1 MKNRPERIK
10 NALFTII
17 RRLCADQK
25 LVARDP
31 DKHFTR
37 RRKLWPE
44 RLVKLLLSMGGG
56 SLNSELLEH
65 FNYSA
70 DTASAS
76 AFSQQRVKLKPELL
90 EQLFRAFQFK
100 PGKLY
105 RGYRLLATDG
115 SDVQIPTD
123 PTDPDSYF
131 EGTCGHKG
139 FNVTKIAALYDLM
152 DRSYADA
159 IISGKQKANEN
170 TLLVEMA
177 KRLDSATPSIVI
189 ADRNYECYDT
199 MASLEKKGLKYLI
212 RAKEHK
218 GIASGLDLPD
228 MDEFDMQVD
237 LHLTRK
243 KNISTIPL
251 LKERNK
257 YRFIPKTLRFE
268 LLSPDSN
275 DFYHLPF
282 RIVRFKL
289 TESTYEILITNLDPD
304 EFPLSELKKL
314 YAKRWGVETS
324 FRELKYTVGLLYF
337 HSKKSQ
343 LILQEIWARLTMYN
357 FVAFITDREA
367 VHIEGRKHA
376 YRENFANAVTVCRG
390 FFRGLVKAD
399 AVGRLLKRQQTPERP
414 GRSSPRKV
422 RPKEPVGFNYRMA

>member
-17 RRLCADQK
+17 RRLCADPE

-31 DKHFTR
+31 ERDFTR

-44 RLVKLLLSMGGG
+44 RLVKLLLTMGGG
-56 SLNSELLEH
+56 DLNSELLEH

-70 DTASAS
+70 DTPSAS
-76 AFSQQRVKLKPELL
+76 AFSQQRAKLRPELL
-90 EQLFRAFQFK
+90 EQLFQAFQFK
-100 PGKLY
+100 PRRLC
-105 RGYRLLATDG
+105 RGYRLLAVDG

-123 PTDPDSYF
+123 LTDTDSYF
-131 EGTCGHKG
+131 EGTRGHKG

-159 IISGKQKANEN
+159 IVQGKGVANEN
-170 TLLVEMA
+170 KLLVEMTE
-177 KRLDSATPSIVI
+177 RLDSATPTIIV

-199 MASLEKKGLKYLI
+199 MAKLDRKGLKYLI

-237 LHLTRK
+237 LRLTRK

-257 YRFIPKTLRFE
+257 YRFIPGTLRFDM
-268 LLSPDSN
+268 LNPGSN
-275 DFYHLPF
+275 AFYHLPF

-289 TESTYEILITNLDPD
+289 TEEKYEILITNLDPE
-304 EFPLSELKKL
+304 EFPLAELKKL

-357 FVAFITDREA
+357 FIAFITDREA

-376 YRENFANAVTVCRG
+376 YRENFANAVTVCRR
-390 FFRGLVKAD
+390 FFRGLVKARD
-399 AVGRLLKRQQTPERP
+399 VVPLLKRQQTPERP
-414 GRSSPRKV
+414 ERSSPRKV
-422 RPKEPVGFNYRMA
+422 SPKEPIGFNYRMA

>member
-1 MKNRPERIK
+1 MENRPERIK

-17 RRLCADQK
+17 RRLCADPK
-25 LVARDP
+25 LVTRHPEKD
-31 DKHFTR
+31 FTR

-44 RLVKLLLSMGGG
+44 RLVKLLLAMGGG
-56 SLNSELLEH
+56 SLNSEMLEH

-70 DTASAS
+70 DTPSAS
-76 AFSQQRVKLKPELL
+76 AFSQQRAKLRPELL
-90 EQLFRAFQFK
+90 EQLFQAFQFK
-100 PGKLY
+100 PGKLC
-105 RGYRLLATDG
+105 RGYRLLAVDG

-123 PTDPDSYF
+123 PTDKDSYF
-131 EGTCGHKG
+131 EGTRGHKD

-159 IISGKQKANEN
+159 ILQGKQKANEN
-170 TLLVEMA
+170 KLLVEMA
-177 KRLDSATPSIVI
+177 ERLDPATPTIIV

-199 MASLEKKGLKYLI
+199 MAKLEKNGLKYLI

-228 MDEFDMQVD
+228 TDEFDMQVD

-251 LKERNK
+251 LKDRNK
-257 YRFIPKTLRFE
+257 YRFIPGTLRFD
-268 LLSPDSN
+268 LLSTNSN

-289 TESTYEILITNLDPD
+289 TEDTYEILITNLDPE
-304 EFPLSELKKL
+304 EFPLAELKKL

-337 HSKKSQ
+337 HSKKSRF
-343 LILQEIWARLTMYN
+343 ILQEIWARLTMYN
-357 FVAFITDREA
+357 FIAFITDREA
-367 VHIEGRKHA
+367 VHIEGRKYA
-376 YRENFANAVTVCRG
+376 YRQNFANAVTVCRR
-390 FFRGLVKAD
+390 FFRGLMKAGD
-399 AVGRLLKRQQTPERP
+399 VMPLLKRQRTPERP
-414 GRSSPRKV
+414 GRSSPRKLS
-422 RPKEPVGFNYRMA
+422 PKEPVSFNYRMA

>member
-1 MKNRPERIK
+1 MKNKPERIK
-10 NALFTII
+10 NVLFTII
-17 RRLCADQK
+17 RDLCADPE

-31 DKHFTR
+31 EKDFTR

-44 RLVKLLLSMGGG
+44 RLVKILLSMGGG

-70 DTASAS
+70 NTVSAS
-76 AFSQQRVKLKPELL
+76 AFSQQRAKLRPELL
-90 EQLFRAFQFK
+90 ERLFRAFQFK

-105 RGYRLLATDG
+105 RGYRLLAVDG

-123 PTDPDSYF
+123 PTDSDSYF

-152 DRSYADA
+152 DRSYAGA
-159 IISGKQKANEN
+159 IVQGKQEANEN
-170 TLLVEMA
+170 KLLVEMA
-177 KRLDSATPSIVI
+177 ERLDHTTPTIIV

-199 MASLEKKGLKYLI
+199 MAHLEKKGLKYLI
-212 RAKEHK
+212 RAKEHR
-218 GIASGLDLPD
+218 GITSGLDLPD

-237 LHLTRK
+237 LHLTRM
-243 KNISTIPL
+243 KNKVTAPL
-251 LKERNK
+251 LRQRNR
-257 YRFIPKTLRFE
+257 YRYIPKNVRFD

-289 TESTYEILITNLDPD
+289 TEDTYEILITNLDPE
-304 EFPLSELKKL
+304 EFPLPELKKL
-314 YAKRWGVETS
+314 YARRWGVETS

-337 HSKKSQ
+337 HSKKSRF
-343 LILQEIWARLTMYN
+343 ILQEIWARLTMYN
-357 FVAFITDREA
+357 FIAFITDREA

-376 YRENFANAVTVCRG
+376 YRENFANAVTVCRR
-390 FFRGLVKAD
+390 FFRGLVKARD
-399 AVGRLLKRQQTPERP
+399 VVPLLKRQRTPERP

-422 RPKEPVGFNYRMA
+422 SPKEPVGFNYRMA

>member
-10 NALFTII
+10 NALFSII
-17 RRLCADQK
+17 RRLCADPE
-25 LVARDP
+25 LVACNPKKD
-31 DKHFTR
+31 FTR

-44 RLVKLLLSMGGG
+44 RLVKVLLAMGGG
-56 SLNSELLEH
+56 DLNSELLEH

-76 AFSQQRVKLKPELL
+76 AFSQQRAKLRPELL
-90 EQLFRAFQFK
+90 ERLFREFRFK
-100 PGKLY
+100 PGK
-105 RGYRLLATDG
+105 RFHGFRLLAMDG

-123 PTDPDSYF
+123 PTAHDSYF
-131 EGTCGHKG
+131 KGTRGHKG

-159 IISGKQKANEN
+159 IVQGKQEANEN
-170 TLLVEMA
+170 KLLVEMA
-177 KRLDSATPSIVI
+177 ERLDSDTPTIII

-199 MASLEKKGLKYLI
+199 MAKLEKKGCKYLI

-228 MDEFDMQVD
+228 SEEFDMQVD

-243 KNISTIPL
+243 KNRGTIPL

-257 YRFIPKTLRFE
+257 YRFIPKTMRFD
-268 LLSPDSN
+268 LLDPKTDN
-275 DFYHLPF
+275 FYHLPF

-289 TESTYEILITNLDPD
+289 TETTYEVLVTNLDPE
-304 EFPLSELKKL
+304 EFPLAELKKL

-337 HSKKSQ
+337 HSKKSH

-357 FVAFITDREA
+357 FIAYIADREA
-367 VHIEGRKHA
+367 VHMEGRKHA
-376 YRENFANAVTVCRG
+376 YRENFANAANVCRR
-390 FFRGLVKAD
+390 FFRGLVKAET
-399 AVGRLLKRQQTPERP
+399 VERLLKRQQTPKRP
-414 GRSSPRKV
+414 GRSSPRKLH
-422 RPKEPVGFNYRMA
+422 PKEPVSFNYRMT

>member
-1 MKNRPERIK
+1 MQNRPERIK

-17 RRLCADQK
+17 RRLCADPE
-25 LVARDP
+25 LVAHDPERD
-31 DKHFTR
+31 FTR

-44 RLVKLLLSMGGG
+44 RLVKFILSMGGG

-70 DTASAS
+70 DTPSAS
-76 AFSQQRVKLKPELL
+76 AFSQQRAKLRPELL

-100 PGKLY
+100 PGRLCH
-105 RGYRLLATDG
+105 GYRLLAVDG

-123 PTDPDSYF
+123 LTDPDSYF
-131 EGTCGHKG
+131 EGTRGHRG

-159 IISGKQKANEN
+159 IVRGKGVANEN
-170 TLLVEMA
+170 KLLVEMA
-177 KRLDSATPSIVI
+177 ERLDHATPTIIV
-189 ADRNYECYDT
+189 ADRNFECYDT
-199 MASLEKKGLKYLI
+199 MAKLEGRGLKYLI

-218 GIASGLDLPD
+218 GIPSGLDLPD

-237 LHLTRK
+237 LRLTRK
-243 KNISTIPL
+243 KNMSTIPL

-257 YRFIPKTLRFE
+257 YRFIPGTLRFD
-268 LLSPDSN
+268 LLSNNSN
-275 DFYHLPF
+275 AFYHLPF

-289 TESTYEILITNLDPD
+289 TEDKYEILITNLDPE

-357 FVAFITDREA
+357 FVAFIADREA

-376 YRENFANAVTVCRG
+376 YRENFSNAVTICRR
-390 FFRGLVKAD
+390 FFRGLVKAMD
-399 AVGRLLKRQQTPERP
+399 VVPLLKRQRTPERP

-422 RPKEPVGFNYRMA
+422 SPKEPVGFNYRMA

>member
-31 DKHFTR
+31 EKDFTR
-37 RRKLWPE
+37 HRKLWPE
-44 RLVKLLLSMGGG
+44 RLVKLLLAMSGGG
-56 SLNSELLEH
+56 LNSELLEH

-70 DTASAS
+70 DTPSAS
-76 AFSQQRVKLKPELL
+76 AFTQQRAKLRPELL
-90 EQLFRAFQFK
+90 ERLFRAFQFK
-100 PGKLY
+100 PVRLY
-105 RGYRLLATDG
+105 HSYRLLAVDG

-123 PTDPDSYF
+123 LTDTDSYF
-131 EGTCGHKG
+131 EGTRGHKG

-159 IISGKQKANEN
+159 IVQGKGVANEN
-170 TLLVEMA
+170 KLLVEMA
-177 KRLDSATPSIVI
+177 QRLDPAIPTIVI

-199 MASLEKKGLKYLI
+199 MAKLESNGLKYLI

-218 GIASGLDLPD
+218 GIASGLNLPD

-237 LHLTRK
+237 LRLTRK
-243 KNISTIPL
+243 KNMSTIPL
-251 LKERNK
+251 LKDRNK
-257 YRFIPKTLRFE
+257 YRFIPKTLRFD
-268 LLSPDSN
+268 LLSPGSN
-275 DFYHLPF
+275 AFYHLPF

-289 TESTYEILITNLDPD
+289 TEEKYEILITNLDPE
-304 EFPLSELKKL
+304 EFPLAELKKL

-337 HSKKSQ
+337 HSKKSR

-367 VHIEGRKHA
+367 AHIEGRKYA
-376 YRENFANAVTVCRG
+376 YRENFSNATICRR
-390 FFRGLVKAD
+390 FFRGMMNARDVAT
-399 AVGRLLKRQQTPERP
+399 LLKRQQTPERP

-422 RPKEPVGFNYRMA
+422 SPKEPVGFNYRMA

>member
-1 MKNRPERIK
+1 MKNRPEKIK

-17 RRLCADQK
+17 RRLCTVPE
-25 LVARDP
+25 LVAHNPEKD
-31 DKHFTR
+31 FTR

-44 RLVKLLLSMGGG
+44 RLVKLLLAMGGG

-70 DTASAS
+70 GTPSAS
-76 AFSQQRVKLKPELL
+76 AFSQQRAKLRPELL
-90 EQLFRAFQFK
+90 ERLFRAFQFK
-100 PGKLY
+100 PRKLFH
-105 RGYRLLATDG
+105 GYRLLAVDG

-123 PTDPDSYF
+123 LTDPDSYF
-131 EGTCGHKG
+131 EGTRGHKG

-159 IISGKQKANEN
+159 IVQGKQEANEN
-170 TLLVEMA
+170 KLLVEMA
-177 KRLDSATPSIVI
+177 ERMDSATPTIII

-199 MASLEKKGLKYLI
+199 MAKLERKGLKYLI

-237 LHLTRK
+237 LRLIRK

-251 LKERNK
+251 LKDRNK
-257 YRFIPKTLRFE
+257 YRFIPQTLRFDM
-268 LLSPDSN
+268 LNPGSN

-289 TESTYEILITNLDPD
+289 TENSYELLVTNLDPE
-304 EFPLSELKKL
+304 EFPLAELKKL

-357 FVAFITDREA
+357 FIAFITDREA

-376 YRENFANAVTVCRG
+376 YRENFANAVTICRK
-390 FFRGLVKAD
+390 FFRGLVKARD
-399 AVGRLLKRQQTPERP
+399 VVPLLKRQRTPERP
-414 GRSSPRKV
+414 GRSSPRKIS
-422 RPKEPVGFNYRMA
+422 PKEPVSFNYRMA